1 MQIQVDGD
9 DGSVSNDA
17 NTSETPAAAPEAA
30 ADAAVV
36 DDAEDIVTI
45 GDSPPP
51 AKDEDEDDAEVLAQL
66 EKAPKWVKELRA
78 RDKVKTKE
86 LKEKAKQLRELEA
99 KLQASQAPAPVAAK
113 PVLPKKP
120 TLEDVDYD
128 ADKFEAELLKWNDVK
143 RKHDAAE
150 AEARAEAEAAAKAAQ
165 DKLAAYKAAGAALK
179 VDDFAGAEDVVVKA
193 LSIEQ
198 QNILLA
204 GTDNPH
210 LVVYALGS
218 SPEKAKELAS
228 IKDPARFAVAIGK
241 LEAQIKVAKR
251 LSSVP
256 PPERKAVGGSSLSDD
271 ARLEALRKKAAESN
285 DYTEVHKYKRTIA
298 QGK

>member
-1 MQIQVDGD
+1 MGEKQEPSMQIQVDGD
-9 DGSVSNDA
+9 ENSVSNDA
-17 NTSETPAAAPEAA
+17 NTSTNEAAPEAA
-30 ADAAVV
+30 AEPAVV

-51 AKDEDEDDAEVLAQL
+51 AKDEAEDEEIA
-66 EKAPKWVKELRA
+66 KAPAWVKQLRA
-78 RDKVKTKE
+78 ENKEKVKRI
-86 LKEKAKQLRELEA
+86 RELEA
-99 KLQASQAPAPVAAK
+99 KLQASQAPAPVAK
-113 PVLPKKP
+113 LVLPKKP
-120 TLEDVDYD
+120 TQDDYDFDVDR
-128 ADKFEAELLKWNDVK
+128 FEVALLDWHEKK

-150 AEARAEAEAAAKAAQ
+150 AEAIAEAEAAKKQAQ
-165 DKLAAYKAAGAALK
+165 DKLAAYKANGAALK
-179 VDDFAGAEDVVVKA
+179 VDDFAGAESVVVKA

-210 LVVYALGS
+210 LVVYALGT

-251 LSSVP
+251 TSSAP

-271 ARLEALRKKAAESN
+271 ARLEALRKKAAETN
-285 DYTEVHKYKRTIA
+285 DYTEVRKYKRMIA

>member
-1 MQIQVDGD
+1 MGEKQEPSMQIQVDGD
-9 DGSVSNDA
+9 DSSVSNDA
-17 NTSETPAAAPEAA
+17 NTSANEATPEVAAEP
-30 ADAAVV
+30 AVV

-51 AKDEDEDDAEVLAQL
+51 AKEEAEEDEIA
-66 EKAPKWVKELRA
+66 KAPAWVKQLRA
-78 RDKVKTKE
+78 ENKEKVKKI
-86 LKEKAKQLRELEA
+86 RELEA
-99 KLQASQAPAPVAAK
+99 KLQASQAPAPIAAK

-128 ADKFEAELLKWNDVK
+128 ADKFEGALLDWNDIK
-143 RKHDAAE
+143 RKHDAVE
-150 AEARAEAEAAAKAAQ
+150 AEARAEAEAAAKQAQ
-165 DKLAAYKAAGAALK
+165 DKLAAYKANGAALK
-179 VDDFAGAEDVVVKA
+179 VDDFAGAESVVVKA

-210 LVVYALGS
+210 LVVYALGT

-251 LSSVP
+251 TSSAP

-271 ARLEALRKKAAESN
+271 ARLEALRKKAAETN
-285 DYTEVHKYKRTIA
+285 DYTEVRKYKRMLA

>member
-1 MQIQVDGD
+1 MGEKQEPSMQIQVDGD
-9 DGSVSNDA
+9 DSSVSNDA
-17 NTSETPAAAPEAA
+17 NTSANEAAPEAA
-30 ADAAVV
+30 AEPAVV

-51 AKDEDEDDAEVLAQL
+51 AKDEAEEDEIA
-66 EKAPKWVKELRA
+66 KAPAWVKQLRA
-78 RDKVKTKE
+78 ENKEKVKKI
-86 LKEKAKQLRELEA
+86 RELEA
-99 KLQASQAPAPVAAK
+99 KLQASQAPAPIAAK

-128 ADKFEAELLKWNDVK
+128 ADKFEGALLDWNDIK
-143 RKHDAAE
+143 RKHDAVE
-150 AEARAEAEAAAKAAQ
+150 AEARAEAEAAAKQAQ
-165 DKLAAYKAAGAALK
+165 DKLAAYKANGAALK
-179 VDDFAGAEDVVVKA
+179 VDDFAGAESIVVKA

-210 LVVYALGS
+210 LVVYALGT

-251 LSSVP
+251 TSSAP

-271 ARLEALRKKAAESN
+271 ARLEALRKKAAETN
-285 DYTEVHKYKRTIA
+285 DYTEVRKYKRMLA

>member
-9 DGSVSNDA
+9 DSSVSNDA
-17 NTSETPAAAPEAA
+17 NTSANEAAPEAA
-30 ADAAVV
+30 AEPAVV

-51 AKDEDEDDAEVLAQL
+51 AKDEAEDEEIA
-66 EKAPKWVKELRA
+66 KAPAWVKQLRA
-78 RDKVKTKE
+78 ENKEKVKRI
-86 LKEKAKQLRELEA
+86 RELEA
-99 KLQASQAPAPVAAK
+99 KLQASQAPAIVAK

-120 TLEDVDYD
+120 TLDDFDYD
-128 ADKFEAELLKWNDVK
+128 ADRFEGALLDWNDVK
-143 RKHDAAE
+143 RKHDAVE
-150 AEARAEAEAAAKAAQ
+150 AEARAEAETAAKQAQ
-165 DKLAAYKAAGAALK
+165 DKLAAYKANGAALK
-179 VDDFAGAEDVVVKA
+179 VDDFAGAESVVVKA

-210 LVVYALGS
+210 LVVYALGT

-228 IKDPARFAVAIGK
+228 IRDPARFAVAIGK

-251 LSSVP
+251 TSSAP

-271 ARLEALRKKAAESN
+271 ARLEALRKKAAETN
-285 DYTEVHKYKRTIA
+285 DYTEVRKYKRMIA

>member
-1 MQIQVDGD
+1 MQIQVDGED
-9 DGSVSNDA
+9 SSVLSDA
-17 NTSETPAAAPEAA
+17 NTSTNEAAPEAA

-51 AKDEDEDDAEVLAQL
+51 AKEQDEEDEIAR
-66 EKAPKWVKELRA
+66 APSWVKQLRA
-78 RDKVKTKE
+78 ENKEKVKKI
-86 LKEKAKQLRELEA
+86 RELEA
-99 KLQASQAPAPVAAK
+99 KLQQVQAPPVVAK
-113 PVLPKKP
+113 RPPLPKKP
-120 TLEDVDYD
+120 KLEDVDFD
-128 ADKFEAELLKWNDVK
+128 EDKFEASLIEWTDLK

-150 AEARAEAEAAAKAAQ
+150 AEARAEAEAAAKEAQ
-165 DKLAAYKAAGAALK
+165 DKLANYKAASAALK

-210 LVVYALGS
+210 LVVYALGT

-228 IKDPARFAVAIGK
+228 IKDPARFAVAVGK

-251 LSSVP
+251 TSSLP
-256 PPERKAVGGSSLSDD
+256 PPERKPGSGGHVATVDQKLE
-271 ARLEALRKKAAESN
+271 RLEEEADRSGDRTAVAAYRRQLKDAASRK
-285 DYTEVHKYKRTIA
+285 
-298 QGK
+298 

>member
-9 DGSVSNDA
+9 DSSVSNDA
-17 NTSETPAAAPEAA
+17 NTSANEATPEVVAEP
-30 ADAAVV
+30 AVV

-51 AKDEDEDDAEVLAQL
+51 AKDEAEEDEIA
-66 EKAPKWVKELRA
+66 KAPAWVKQLRA
-78 RDKVKTKE
+78 ENKEKVKRI
-86 LKEKAKQLRELEA
+86 RELEA
-99 KLQASQAPAPVAAK
+99 KLQASQAPAPVAK
-113 PVLPKKP
+113 LVLPKKP
-120 TLEDVDYD
+120 TLDDFDYD
-128 ADKFEAELLKWNDVK
+128 ADKFEGALLDWNDVK

-150 AEARAEAEAAAKAAQ
+150 AEAIAEAEAAKKQAQ

-179 VDDFAGAEDVVVKA
+179 VDDFAGAESVVVKA

-210 LVVYALGS
+210 LVVYALGT

-251 LSSVP
+251 TSSAP

-271 ARLEALRKKAAESN
+271 ARLEALRKKAAETN
-285 DYTEVHKYKRTIA
+285 DYTEVRKYKRMLA

>member
-9 DGSVSNDA
+9 DSSVSNDA
-17 NTSETPAAAPEAA
+17 NTSANEATPEVAAEP
-30 ADAAVV
+30 AVV

-51 AKDEDEDDAEVLAQL
+51 AKDEAEEDEIA
-66 EKAPKWVKELRA
+66 KAPAWVKQLRA
-78 RDKVKTKE
+78 ENKEKVKKI
-86 LKEKAKQLRELEA
+86 RELEA
-99 KLQASQAPAPVAAK
+99 KLQASQAPAPVAK
-113 PVLPKKP
+113 LVLPKKP

-143 RKHDAAE
+143 RKHDAVE
-150 AEARAEAEAAAKAAQ
+150 AEARAEAETAAKQAQ
-165 DKLAAYKAAGAALK
+165 DKLAAYKANGAALK
-179 VDDFAGAEDVVVKA
+179 VDDFAGAESVVVKA

-210 LVVYALGS
+210 LVVYALGT

-251 LSSVP
+251 TSSAP

-271 ARLEALRKKAAESN
+271 ARLEALRKKAAETN
-285 DYTEVHKYKRTIA
+285 DYTEVRKYKRMLA

>member
-9 DGSVSNDA
+9 DKSVLADA
-17 NTSETPAAAPEAA
+17 NTSETPAAAPEVA

-51 AKDEDEDDAEVLAQL
+51 AKDEADEEEVAR
-66 EKAPKWVKELRA
+66 APAWVKQLRA
-78 RDKVKTKE
+78 ENKEKVKKI
-86 LKEKAKQLRELEA
+86 RELEA
-99 KLQASQAPAPVAAK
+99 KLQAVQAPAPVAAK

-143 RKHDAAE
+143 CKHDAAE

-251 LSSVP
+251 SSSVP
-256 PPERKAVGGSSLSDD
+256 PPEKRPGSGGHVATVDQKYAQLEEEADRTGDRSKLAAYRRELAAAQRRK
-271 ARLEALRKKAAESN
+271 
-285 DYTEVHKYKRTIA
+285 
-298 QGK
+298 

>member
-9 DGSVSNDA
+9 DSSVSNDA
-17 NTSETPAAAPEAA
+17 NTSANEATPEVAAEP
-30 ADAAVV
+30 AVV

-120 TLEDVDYD
+120 TLEDFDYD
-128 ADKFEAELLKWNDVK
+128 ADKFEGALLDWNDVK

-150 AEARAEAEAAAKAAQ
+150 AEARAEAEAAAKQAQ
-165 DKLAAYKAAGAALK
+165 DKLAAYKANGAALK
-179 VDDFAGAEDVVVKA
+179 VDDFAGAESVVVKA

-210 LVVYALGS
+210 LVVYALGT

-228 IKDPARFAVAIGK
+228 IRDPARFAVAIGK

-251 LSSVP
+251 TSSAP

-271 ARLEALRKKAAESN
+271 ARLEALRKKAAETN
-285 DYTEVHKYKRTIA
+285 DYTEVRKYKRMLA

>member
-9 DGSVSNDA
+9 DSSVSNDA
-17 NTSETPAAAPEAA
+17 NTSANEATPEVAAEP
-30 ADAAVV
+30 AVV

-51 AKDEDEDDAEVLAQL
+51 AKEEAEDEEIA
-66 EKAPKWVKELRA
+66 KAPAWV
-78 RDKVKTKE
+78 
-86 LKEKAKQLRELEA
+86 KQLRAENKEKVKRIRDLEA
-99 KLQASQAPAPVAAK
+99 KLQASQAPAPVAK
-113 PVLPKKP
+113 LVLPKKP

-143 RKHDAAE
+143 RKHDAVE
-150 AEARAEAEAAAKAAQ
+150 AEARAEAEAAAKQAQ
-165 DKLAAYKAAGAALK
+165 DKLSAYKANSAALK

-210 LVVYALGS
+210 LVVYALGT

-251 LSSVP
+251 GSSAP
-256 PPERKAVGGSSLSDD
+256 PPERKPGSGGHSVTVDQKLE
-271 ARLEALRKKAAESN
+271 RLEEEADRTGDRTKVAAYRRELASAQRRK
-285 DYTEVHKYKRTIA
+285 
-298 QGK
+298 

>member
-1 MQIQVDGD
+1 MGEKQDPSMQIQVDGD
-9 DGSVSNDA
+9 DKSVLVDA
-17 NTSETPAAAPEAA
+17 NTSANEAAPEAA
-30 ADAAVV
+30 AEPAVV

-51 AKDEDEDDAEVLAQL
+51 AKDEAEEDEIA
-66 EKAPKWVKELRA
+66 KAPAWVKQLRA
-78 RDKVKTKE
+78 ENKEKVKKI
-86 LKEKAKQLRELEA
+86 RELEA
-99 KLQASQAPAPVAAK
+99 KLQASQAPAPVAK
-113 PVLPKKP
+113 LVLPKKP

-128 ADKFEAELLKWNDVK
+128 ADKFEAELLKWNDIK
-143 RKHDAAE
+143 RKHDAVE
-150 AEARAEAEAAAKAAQ
+150 AEARAEAEAAAKQAQ
-165 DKLAAYKAAGAALK
+165 DKLAAYKANGAALK
-179 VDDFAGAEDVVVKA
+179 VDDFAGAESVVVKA

-210 LVVYALGS
+210 LVVFALGS

-251 LSSVP
+251 TSSAP

-271 ARLEALRKKAAESN
+271 ARLEALRKKAAETN
-285 DYTEVHKYKRTIA
+285 DYTEVRKYKRMIA

>member
-9 DGSVSNDA
+9 DSSVSNDA
-17 NTSETPAAAPEAA
+17 NTSANEAAPEVAA
-30 ADAAVV
+30 EPAVV

-51 AKDEDEDDAEVLAQL
+51 AKDEAEEDEIA
-66 EKAPKWVKELRA
+66 KAPAWVKQLRA
-78 RDKVKTKE
+78 ENKEKVKKI
-86 LKEKAKQLRELEA
+86 RELEA
-99 KLQASQAPAPVAAK
+99 KLQASQAPAPVAK
-113 PVLPKKP
+113 LVLPKKP

-143 RKHDAAE
+143 RKHDAVE
-150 AEARAEAEAAAKAAQ
+150 AEARAEAETAAKQAQ
-165 DKLAAYKAAGAALK
+165 DKLAAYKANGAALK
-179 VDDFAGAEDVVVKA
+179 VDDFAGAESVVVKA

-210 LVVYALGS
+210 LVVYALGT

-251 LSSVP
+251 TSSAP

-271 ARLEALRKKAAESN
+271 ARLEALRKKAAETN
-285 DYTEVHKYKRTIA
+285 DYTEVRKYKRMLA